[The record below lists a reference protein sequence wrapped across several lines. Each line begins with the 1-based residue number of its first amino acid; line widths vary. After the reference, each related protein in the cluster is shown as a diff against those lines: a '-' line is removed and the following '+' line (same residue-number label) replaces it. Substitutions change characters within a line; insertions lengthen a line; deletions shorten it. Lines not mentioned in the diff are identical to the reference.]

1 MKRSTEV
8 TFSFSAGLEF
18 ARFCVQE
25 PRQAARK
32 VIAADLPMPVRWMG
46 LVLAA
51 IVSAITVHLYL
62 GLFPADAAGDAAFP
76 GITPFTTVLLDL
88 VFNLA
93 AAVLLFAV
101 GRWRGGQGSFADSLI
116 LIVVL
121 QLILILPQLLQL
133 VAIVLVP
140 PLASIIG
147 LASVAL
153 YFWLISHFGAELHGF
168 ASALRV
174 FFGVIATM
182 VAVVFLLAFL
192 MLPFVGAGV

>member
-1 MKRSTEV
+1 MTTADQSHP
-8 TFSFSAGLEF
+8 FSPLAGTG
-18 ARFCVQE
+18 AG
-25 PRQAARK
+25 
-32 VIAADLPMPVRWMG
+32 AADILP
-46 LVLAA
+46 
-51 IVSAITVHLYL
+51 SASVACDD
-62 GLFPADAAGDAAFP
+62 P
-76 GITPFTTVLLDL
+76 
-88 VFNLA
+88 LA

-168 ASALRV
+168 GSALRV